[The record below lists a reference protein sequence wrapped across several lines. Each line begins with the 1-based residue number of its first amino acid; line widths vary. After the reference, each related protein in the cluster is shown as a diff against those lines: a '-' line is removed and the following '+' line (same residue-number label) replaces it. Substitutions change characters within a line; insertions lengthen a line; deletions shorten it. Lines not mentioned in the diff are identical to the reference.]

1 MSKTVRDWLQME
13 IWSPRT
19 TKRLLKIAG
28 AVLVVGFTAGLVL
41 EYWLNP
47 VERRDVSAMLEQARN
62 VRNSSKASFEQ
73 QREKGTEIE
82 SQAEGAAWTLRDKRI
97 ETAASIALFFA
108 TNCKKMELAGS
119 AGAASGKVAA
129 MYQDLAESSCKDYE
143 TLDTLTRFAL
153 DKNSVSRKDLWQKR
167 TLAK

>member
-1 MSKTVRDWLQME
+1 ME

-28 AVLVVGFTAGLVL
+28 VVLVVGFTAGLVL

-73 QREKGTEIE
+73 QREKGKE
-82 SQAEGAAWTLRDKRI
+82 I

-108 TNCKKMELAGS
+108 TNCKKMELAGP
-119 AGAASGKVAA
+119 AGAASAKIAA
-129 MYQDLAESSCKDYE
+129 MYQDLAESSCRDYE
-143 TLDTLTRFAL
+143 
-153 DKNSVSRKDLWQKR
+153 
-167 TLAK
+167 